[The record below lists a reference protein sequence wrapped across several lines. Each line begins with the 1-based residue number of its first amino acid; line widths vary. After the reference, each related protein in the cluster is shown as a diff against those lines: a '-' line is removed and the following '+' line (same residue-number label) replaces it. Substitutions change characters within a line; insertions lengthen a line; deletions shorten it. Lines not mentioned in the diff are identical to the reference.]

1 MELKLT
7 AKNVTEQKVLK
18 HLQDNASEA
27 LAAKINAGDKTIAGA
42 LDYCNGEARKLAQG
56 NGCVAVEDETVFGW
70 IMHYFEEGE
79 IKEKAKKPAIT
90 LPSGVS
96 MRKDD
101 KPKGVDELRKAAKPQ
116 VVQVKDQ
123 KSAFASLFS

>member
-1 MELKLT
+1 MDINLT
-7 AKNVTEQKVLK
+7 AKGETEQKVLK

-42 LDYCNGEARKLAQG
+42 LDYCKGEARKLAQG
-56 NGCVAVEDETVFGW
+56 AGCVAVEDDTVFGW

-90 LPSGVS
+90 LPSGVAT
-96 MRKDD
+96 R
-101 KPKGVDELRKAAKPQ
+101 GVPELKKAAKPQ
-116 VVQVKDQ
+116 VLAVKDQ